1 MFFEGAVINRERIAM
16 ARVRYVSTGR
26 TVKKITI
33 DPCKWLF
40 KSKDRSASAQLNL
53 IT

>member
-1 MFFEGAVINRERIAM
+1 M
-16 ARVRYVSTGR
+16 YVSTGR

-40 KSKDRSASAQLNL
+40 KSKDRSGRVALRFFDPGGQLV
-53 IT
+53 